1 MALSTLLLVG
11 VLPVSSLVFNIDLYP
26 SLLALVRVWRR
37 CWVLLMLPV
46 TYVGFSSLISVLSQ
60 DLVYVVCGVV
70 LIKTPYGY
78 TELGRCR
85 PKRHS
90 STRTRRDPSAI
101 LQATQGDSGGMS
113 SMHLDLYRFRSS
125 VILLIIISFLFRF
138 GLNCMRGNE
147 KKCVSLGGRKE
158 QGKGSLK

>member
-1 MALSTLLLVG
+1 MALSTLLLVA

-60 DLVYVVCGVV
+60 DLVYAVCSVV
-70 LIKTPYGY
+70 LIKKPYGY
-78 TELGRCR
+78 TELDRCR

-101 LQATQGDSGGMS
+101 LQATQGDPGGMS
-113 SMHLDLYRFRSS
+113 SMHLDLYRFCSS
-125 VILLIIISFLFRF
+125 VILLLTISFLFLF

-147 KKCVSLGGRKE
+147 KKCVSSGN
-158 QGKGSLK
+158 KG